1 MKKKIAVFILLFYI
15 SNSYA
20 QTNSENGFWLPVQ
33 DTIRVFL
40 VFAEALNDSDYFQ
53 VTNVNWQ
60 PGQMPINPGKYF
72 DAQFNSN
79 NIQGYITRYFH
90 EASYDKYI
98 VIGDYYP
105 NLIQVNFSQLKPQY
119 LTYQNIIDTL
129 HRNNSLDLITSTG
142 LSINSVSDFD
152 AWRNFG
158 LGAPKINSTDTLVDL
173 IMIIWRVNSRLSG
186 GTNTNTG
193 FAQNQFYIDTL
204 KNKRGVNSYSEFVSW
219 ANDAEVIMRHEF
231 SHLIFGGNNFH
242 TAGAGAGTRTFI
254 SSIGGWSNMSSW
266 DSNSQGWNAW
276 DRWRLGWKNPSKQY
290 LISGYN
296 SQNNAET
303 DFENYSLSNNPNG
316 GEYVLQDFNSTG
328 DAKRIKLP
336 TVDNN
341 ALPQYLWLEN
351 HSISESEFDF
361 NENRNNATDN
371 LKAEACF
378 Q

>member
-219 ANDAEVIMRHEF
+219 AND
-231 SHLIFGGNNFH
+231 
-242 TAGAGAGTRTFI
+242 
-254 SSIGGWSNMSSW
+254 
-266 DSNSQGWNAW
+266 
-276 DRWRLGWKNPSKQY
+276 
-290 LISGYN
+290 
-296 SQNNAET
+296 
-303 DFENYSLSNNPNG
+303 
-316 GEYVLQDFNSTG
+316 
-328 DAKRIKLP
+328 
-336 TVDNN
+336 
-341 ALPQYLWLEN
+341 
-351 HSISESEFDF
+351 
-361 NENRNNATDN
+361 
-371 LKAEACF
+371 LK
-378 Q
+378 